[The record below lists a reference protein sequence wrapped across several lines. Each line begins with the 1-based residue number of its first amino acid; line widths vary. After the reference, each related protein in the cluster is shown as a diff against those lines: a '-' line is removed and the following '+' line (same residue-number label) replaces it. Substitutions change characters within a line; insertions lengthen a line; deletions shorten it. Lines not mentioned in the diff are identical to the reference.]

1 MDVPEVLRYPQ
12 APSALWLVQQS
23 QAEHHIS
30 DHMSRKG
37 QFNRTFMCIS
47 ARNFVLP
54 DSLGEPLRCFSI
66 FVSVNCDF
74 CERRGAEGRKKRFK
88 IVYLMHQR
96 IVLLPLSS
104 VCHV

>member
-30 DHMSRKG
+30 DHVSRKG

-47 ARNFVLP
+47 ARNFVLS
-54 DSLGEPLRCFSI
+54 DSLL
-66 FVSVNCDF
+66 
-74 CERRGAEGRKKRFK
+74 
-88 IVYLMHQR
+88 
-96 IVLLPLSS
+96 
-104 VCHV
+104 